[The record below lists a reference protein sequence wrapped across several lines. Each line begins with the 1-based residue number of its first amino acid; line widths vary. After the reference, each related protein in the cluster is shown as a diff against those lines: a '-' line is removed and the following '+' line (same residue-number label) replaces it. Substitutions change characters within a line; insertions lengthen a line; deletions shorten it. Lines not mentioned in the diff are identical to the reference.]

1 MNHKYTETEN
11 REQGWFRALP
21 KAELHCHLDGSLPAH
36 TVRRM
41 GKQAGLAL
49 PETEEELAAALTVPA
64 DCRSLKEY
72 LNCFSLPISCL
83 QTYDA
88 LYTAAYD
95 TAKAAFEEGTI
106 YLELRFAPAFSAHE
120 GFTQEDV
127 VRAVRDGLKKAEA
140 DLGMY
145 TGILLCGMRH
155 FEPEKNLEIPVLAE
169 KFLGDGV
176 CGIDLAGDEKAY
188 PPELHSKMFSLASEM
203 EIPFTIHGGE
213 CHSAEN
219 VRTCVLMGARRIGHG
234 IAMAGA
240 KEIEEL
246 CRERDVAVE
255 LCPTSNFQTKAV
267 EKKSDYPIR
276 RFLEQGLAVTVNTD
290 NRTVSGTSMTEELYL
305 LHSQFGLTK
314 EEAVQVTENAVR
326 AAFAREEV
334 KKALLG
340 KLKAFWRGTGHPSE
354 R

>member
-1 MNHKYTETEN
+1 MSYTHIEEKS
-11 REQGWFRALP
+11 REQAWFRALP
-21 KAELHCHLDGSLPAH
+21 KAELHCHLDGSLPVY
-36 TVRRM
+36 TVRKL
-41 GKQAGLAL
+41 GEQAGLVL
-49 PETEEELAAALTVPA
+49 PETEEGLAAALTVPA

-72 LNCFSLPISCL
+72 LDCFSLPISCL

-88 LYTAAYD
+88 LYAAAYD
-95 TAKAAFEEGTI
+95 TAKTAFEEGTV
-106 YLELRFAPAFSAHE
+106 YLELRFAPAFSVHE

-140 DLGMY
+140 DLGMH

-176 CGIDLAGDEKAY
+176 CGIDLAGDEKTY

-203 EIPFTIHGGE
+203 EIPFTIHAGE

-240 KEIEEL
+240 ESIETL
-246 CRERDVAVE
+246 CRERGIAVE
-255 LCPTSNFQTKAV
+255 MCPTSNFQTKAV
-267 EKKSDYPIR
+267 EKKSDYPVR
-276 RFLEQGLAVTVNTD
+276 RFLDQGIRVTVSTD
-290 NRTVSGTSMTEELYL
+290 NRTVSGTSMTEELFL
-305 LHSQFGLTK
+305 LHSQFGVTK
-314 EEAVQVTENAVR
+314 EEILQITENSVL
-326 AAFAREEV
+326 AAFAEEKV
-334 KKALLG
+334 KQELLG
-340 KLKAFWRGTGHPSE
+340 RLAEFRKGLEQMSGR
-354 R
+354 